1 MSFLSRGGWFPW
13 AMVGLWVLSLWGW
26 SATLKSKYE
35 LAAQSQADQERL
47 IQINLS
53 LLDALERAQTAQKLL
68 RDTDTLQTAQK
79 AAVEALVRSQGHSF
93 KDAKLNAEHLK
104 QHLKQ
109 DAIDSGAVTA
119 AVTTEFCLFYSA
131 VRNANRAVT
140 GTQDVPTEL
149 PAACTGSP

>member
-1 MSFLSRGGWFPW
+1 MSFLSRGWFPW
-13 AMVGLWVLSLWGW
+13 ATLGLCVLSLWGW

-35 LAAQSQADQERL
+35 LAAQSRADQERL

-53 LLDALERAQTAQKLL
+53 LRDALERAHTAQKLL

-104 QHLKQ
+104 Q

-119 AVTTEFCLFYSA
+119 EFCLFYSA
-131 VRNANRAVT
+131 VRNANRAVA
-140 GTQDVPTEL
+140 GTQDVPPEL
-149 PAACTGSP
+149 PAACAGSP